1 MNRHLNVEFISIGLI
16 IVYSLKFI
24 INFFNIQII
33 LYDKNEK
40 PREVSKIV

>member
-1 MNRHLNVEFISIGLI
+1 MNVHLNVEFISRGLI

-24 INFFNIQII
+24 INFFNNEII
-33 LYDKNEK
+33 LYVKNEK